1 MSHGQSYYTAGEL
14 AKMFNLSKQTLLYY
28 DRIGLLQPEFVSEN
42 GYRNYSLHQYL
53 TLEVITNL
61 RKLDISISA
70 IQKYLENR
78 SPEALRALLEKKDK
92 KCQEIIEQNENVRK
106 DIKSMFEQ
114 LDSLEETC
122 LDQITLDYRHSKN
135 LYISKISSGV
145 GHMGTIYILA
155 NHNLT
160 VFSEHHFKERSV
172 GWIIDKESFL
182 NETSGGAKAYFSSVS
197 INYYDENEHYFETPV
212 GFYVTLR
219 FKGTF
224 HKNKRKL
231 AKKFSDFMKRNNLRP
246 ISDLYVQPLKNYW
259 MCTSQ
264 NEYVNQISMQVEP
277 METDEDSFADDSE
290 EQNNEK

>member
-1 MSHGQSYYTAGEL
+1 
-14 AKMFNLSKQTLLYY
+14 
-28 DRIGLLQPEFVSEN
+28 
-42 GYRNYSLHQYL
+42 
-53 TLEVITNL
+53 
-61 RKLDISISA
+61 
-70 IQKYLENR
+70 
-78 SPEALRALLEKKDK
+78 
-92 KCQEIIEQNENVRK
+92 
-106 DIKSMFEQ
+106 
-114 LDSLEETC
+114 
-122 LDQITLDYRHSKN
+122 
-135 LYISKISSGV
+135 SKISSGV

-172 GWIIDKESFL
+172 GWIIDKDAFL
-182 NETSGGAKAYFSSVS
+182 SGTSGGAKAYFSSVS
-197 INYYDENEHYFETPV
+197 INYYDENEHYFETPA

-231 AKKFSDFMKRNNLRP
+231 AKKFADFMKRNNLRP

-264 NEYVNQISMQVEP
+264 NEYVNQISIQVESV
-277 METDEDSFADDSE
+277 ENTADNSAVDGE